1 MEVAKLKKLLAQN
14 IKAAALIKTLVYLQ
28 SSHLIVN
35 YENEDFVG
43 EQTQIECQ
51 VSTLN

>member
-1 MEVAKLKKLLAQN
+1 MEVSKLKKILVWN
-14 IKAAALIKTLVYLQ
+14 TKAAALIKTLVYLQ

-43 EQTQIECQ
+43 EQTQI
-51 VSTLN
+51 